1 MEPAQGI
8 CKVNSLDKLCHLA
21 LFIMTFRKYPNAGI
35 HTMITFNGVMSVNL
49 ERVAQCAPPLPVIEP
64 AVKNS
69 GITAA
74 MILIPIERSYVKTI
88 PLPIRPP
95 LWIGVVG

>member
-1 MEPAQGI
+1 
-8 CKVNSLDKLCHLA
+8 
-21 LFIMTFRKYPNAGI
+21 MTFKKYPYAGI
-35 HTMITFNGVMSVNL
+35 HSMVTFHGVMSKDY

-88 PLPIRPP
+88 PLPIQPP
-95 LWIGVVG
+95 FLIGVVG

>member
-1 MEPAQGI
+1 
-8 CKVNSLDKLCHLA
+8 
-21 LFIMTFRKYPNAGI
+21 
-35 HTMITFNGVMSVNL
+35 MSKNH

-74 MILIPIERSYVKTI
+74 MILIAIERSYVKTI
-88 PLPIRPP
+88 PLQIQPP
-95 LWIGVVG
+95 LLIGVVG